1 MNNLADSFTQFLNN
15 TFPYL
20 ASTFSGALV
29 KIFFAVILFV
39 ILWIVGLILARFV
52 EEIVKMINLDGLLAK
67 ARVDV
72 ALKKGGINLNSGA
85 FLGALVKWF
94 FIIAGLLAASNVLEL
109 NQVSAFF
116 NSILLYIPNIIVASI
131 ILILGALVADFAARV
146 VGSSV
151 SAAGLHSAVFV
162 SKIVKWAV
170 FIFAFIA
177 ALDQLQIAQTFINT
191 LYIGI
196 IAMIALAG
204 GLAFGL
210 GGKDHASELIEK
222 IKRDISTRQ

>member
-1 MNNLADSFTQFLNN
+1 MSNFSDSFIGFLSDS
-15 TFPYL
+15 FPYL

-29 KIFFAVILFV
+29 KIFIAIILFV
-39 ILWIVGLILARFV
+39 IFWVVGLIFARVVESVVGMLRVDELLARAKV
-52 EEIVKMINLDGLLAK
+52 DAVLQKGEIK
-67 ARVDV
+67 
-72 ALKKGGINLNSGA
+72 LNSGV

-94 FIIAGLLAASNVLEL
+94 FIISGLLAAANVLEL
-109 NQVSAFF
+109 NQVGAFF
-116 NSILLYIPNIIVASI
+116 NSVLLYIPNIIVASV
-131 ILILGALVADFAARV
+131 ILILGVLVGDFAARV

-151 SAAGLHSAVFV
+151 SAAGLHSAAFV
-162 SKIVKWAV
+162 SKVVKWAV

-210 GGKDHASELIEK
+210 GGKEHASELIEK
-222 IKRDISTRQ
+222 IKRDISSKQ